1 MKGINQDMDYLQ
13 EIEIVNIAKNHI
25 TNFSYQ
31 TVITFPSPWK
41 RPRKFDNQY
50 RFFGVE
56 IYKKVQPEFDL
67 PNNSST
73 QTFTMTSKTLI
84 SETDIDIEENHPI
97 DQVNVIV
104 TMLMNNDI
112 SEDIYMD
119 AIDFRIYMAIYQFK
133 WLMIWFVMFNSAYLV
148 VFTLLFVRET
158 VVKPIIKLTN
168 LIIKPEKYDEKMTKS
183 FVYMV
188 KKIEQNRNRKQHYEE
203 RKA

>member
-1 MKGINQDMDYLQ
+1 
-13 EIEIVNIAKNHI
+13 
-25 TNFSYQ
+25 
-31 TVITFPSPWK
+31 
-41 RPRKFDNQY
+41 
-50 RFFGVE
+50 
-56 IYKKVQPEFDL
+56 
-67 PNNSST
+67 
-73 QTFTMTSKTLI
+73 MTSKTLI